1 MWVLQAPPSKG
12 PPAAMGGPVGGG
24 HRMEGAVPF
33 SSDSQT
39 AAAGLAG
46 GLLPPPGFD
55 SHSWNGA

>member
-1 MWVLQAPPSKG
+1 MGLAGSSLQGASRCD
-12 PPAAMGGPVGGG
+12 GGPVGGG

-33 SSDSQT
+33 SSNSQI